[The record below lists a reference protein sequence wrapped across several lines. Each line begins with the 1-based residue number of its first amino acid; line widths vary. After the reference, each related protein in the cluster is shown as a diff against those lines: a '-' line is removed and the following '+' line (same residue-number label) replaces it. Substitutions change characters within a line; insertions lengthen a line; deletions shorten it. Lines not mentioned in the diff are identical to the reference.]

1 LSSLVL
7 FLEFFMS
14 RQSSSRSHASEGD
27 GDAAPREAYH
37 HGALRDALIAATEAL
52 IAERGAA
59 GFSLREVAR
68 RSGVSPAAPAHH
80 FGDAAGL
87 LAAVAKLA
95 FDQLTEA
102 LEAGNLRGGDDPL
115 ERLCEQGVGY
125 VGFAL
130 DWPGRFSLMFR
141 SDLVDKDE
149 ALATSA
155 RAAYRVL
162 EDGIRDLY
170 GMPQG
175 ATLDTAQ
182 LHALRATWSMVHG
195 FAHLMLAGQFDGQ
208 LPRGGRR
215 ALARQAVAPM
225 LRQHLAGL
233 RPAVTRANRG
243 VRR

>member
-1 LSSLVL
+1 
-7 FLEFFMS
+7 MS
-14 RQSSSRSHASEGD
+14 RPSSPRSSAAEVAH
-27 GDAAPREAYH
+27 DAPPREAYH

-52 IAERGAA
+52 IAERGAQ

-102 LEAGNLRGGDDPL
+102 LEAGNARGGDDAL
-115 ERLCEQGVGY
+115 GRLCEQGVGY

-130 DWPGRFSLMFR
+130 AWPGRFALMFR
-141 SDLVDKDE
+141 VDLFSKDE
-149 ALATSA
+149 ALVASA
-155 RAAYRVL
+155 HAAYVVL

-170 GMPQG
+170 GLG
-175 ATLDTAQ
+175 AGTPLDEAQ

-195 FAHLMLAGQFDGQ
+195 FAHLMLAGQFDAD
-208 LPRGGRR
+208 LPRGGRA
-215 ALARQAVAPM
+215 ALVRQTVAPM
-225 LRQHLAGL
+225 LRQHLAQL
-233 RPAVTRANRG
+233 RPVRPRPRHRPRG
-243 VRR
+243 